1 MRDATEAVMRQ
12 GMEYRRG
19 FPLKPALGASTQD
32 SFDHARENA
41 ERESGNREEGQRCH
55 RQASP
60 RSTIPPIFMEAR
72 SAFSAGGRGA
82 AVYQVRGRSFRFQT
96 AAGAHDHLRGGRRR
110 QHRDRSETYRDSGLA
125 AKEQHEATLVSLRRE
140 LPGSLS
146 SDGAPGGIRTP
157 DPRLRRPMLYPTE
170 LQARAVATIH

>member
-41 ERESGNREEGQRCH
+41 ERESSNREEGQRCH

-82 AVYQVRGRSFRFQT
+82 AVYQVRGRSW
-96 AAGAHDHLRGGRRR
+96 DGRRR
-110 QHRDRSETYRDSGLA
+110 QHRDRSETYRASGLA
-125 AKEQHEATLVSLRRE
+125 RRHWCPCAGNSQIHLRVMARLE
-140 LPGSLS
+140 GFE
-146 SDGAPGGIRTP
+146 
-157 DPRLRRPMLYPTE
+157 PRPS
-170 LQARAVATIH
+170 A

>member
-1 MRDATEAVMRQ
+1 MRDATKAVMRQ

-41 ERESGNREEGQRCH
+41 ERESSNREEGQRCH

-110 QHRDRSETYRDSGLA
+110 QHRDRSETYRASGLA
-125 AKEQHEATLVSLRRE
+125 RRHWCPCAGNSQIHLRVMARLEGFEPPTLGLEGRCSIQLSYRRV
-140 LPGSLS
+140 P
-146 SDGAPGGIRTP
+146 
-157 DPRLRRPMLYPTE
+157 
-170 LQARAVATIH
+170 

>member
-1 MRDATEAVMRQ
+1 MRDATEAMMRQ

-41 ERESGNREEGQRCH
+41 ERESSNREEGQRCH

-96 AAGAHDHLRGGRRR
+96 AAGTIIFGVGVVVNIETAPRHTEPRALPPKSNMKRPWCPCAGNSQIHCRVMARLEGFEPPTLGLEGRCSIQLSYRR
-110 QHRDRSETYRDSGLA
+110 
-125 AKEQHEATLVSLRRE
+125 V
-140 LPGSLS
+140 P
-146 SDGAPGGIRTP
+146 
-157 DPRLRRPMLYPTE
+157 
-170 LQARAVATIH
+170 

>member
-41 ERESGNREEGQRCH
+41 ERESSNREEGQRCH

-82 AVYQVRGRSFRFQT
+82 AVYQVRGRSW
-96 AAGAHDHLRGGRRR
+96 DGRRR
-110 QHRDRSETYRDSGLA
+110 QHRDRSETYRASGLA

-140 LPGSLS
+140 LPDSLS

-170 LQARAVATIH
+170 LQARAGILRG